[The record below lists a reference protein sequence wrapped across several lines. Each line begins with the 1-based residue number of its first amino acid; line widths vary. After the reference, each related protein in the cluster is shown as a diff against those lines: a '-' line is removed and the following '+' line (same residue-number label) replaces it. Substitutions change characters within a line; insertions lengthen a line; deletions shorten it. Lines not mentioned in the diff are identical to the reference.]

1 MRAQIKL
8 GRIFGVEIGLHY
20 SWLIIALLITLSL
33 AGHFRTHNPEWG
45 DTLSWS
51 LAVITA
57 LLFFAAIVAHELSHA
72 VVAKSRGLP
81 VRSITLFALGGVAQI
96 EKEAED
102 AKTEF
107 WMGIVGPITSLV
119 IGIICL
125 GIAFALGWTP
135 PEFPKRP
142 LPAMLMWL
150 GYINIMLAI
159 FNMIPG
165 FPLDGGRVLRASVWW
180 ITGDAKR
187 ATGIAARI
195 GQVVAFG
202 FIVLGILRFF
212 GGAGFGG
219 LWIAFIGWF
228 LLSASRESYAQVAIT
243 EGLRGVRVVDVM
255 SRDYPTVDGHSN
267 LQTFVEEHL
276 VRTGRRCFVVTLN
289 GHAEGMI
296 TPNEVS
302 KVERNRWPYTTV
314 DEVMQPLDQLRRV
327 APDTPVTEALEVMA
341 REDLNQLPIMA
352 DGELAGFISRAH
364 VLQLLQTRAQLH
376 V

>member
-20 SWLIIALLITLSL
+20 SWFIIALLITFSL
-33 AGHFRTHNPEWG
+33 AGHFRLHNPEWG
-45 DTLSWS
+45 ETLSWT
-51 LAVITA
+51 LAIITA
-57 LLFFAAIVAHELSHA
+57 LLFFASIVIHELSHA

-96 EKEAED
+96 EKEATD

-107 WMGIVGPITSLV
+107 WMGIVGPITSFL
-119 IGIICL
+119 IGVICL
-125 GIAFALGWTP
+125 ALALATGWRTSAFPST
-135 PEFPKRP
+135 P

-150 GYINIMLAI
+150 GYINVMLAV

-165 FPLDGGRVLRASVWW
+165 FPLDGGRVLRAIIWW
-180 ITGDAKR
+180 INGDANR
-187 ATGIAARI
+187 ATKIAARV
-195 GQVVAFG
+195 GQFVAFG
-202 FIVLGILRFF
+202 FIVLGIWRFF
-212 GGAGFGG
+212 GGAGIGG

-228 LLSASRESYAQVAIT
+228 LLSASRESQAQVAIT
-243 EGLRGVRVVDVM
+243 EGLHGVRVADVM

-276 VRTGRRCFVVTLN
+276 VRTGRRCFVVTVN
-289 GHAEGMI
+289 GRAEGII

-302 KVERNRWPYTTV
+302 EVERNRWPYTTV
-314 DEVMQPLDQLRRV
+314 DEVMRPLDQARTV
-327 APDTPVTEALEVMA
+327 MADTPVTEALEVMA

-364 VLQLLQTRAQLH
+364 VLQLLQTRAELH
-376 V
+376 A